1 MSVRMRVFVV
11 YCEGGRQSATPS
23 SQYQAKAALSAQ
35 EGLCCRPAGRAAR
48 RACCTAGTLSSP
60 PAT

>member
-1 MSVRMRVFVV
+1 MSVVCLLRDATPDSQCQAGAAERA
-11 YCEGGRQSATPS
+11 EGGRSPP
-23 SQYQAKAALSAQ
+23 
-35 EGLCCRPAGRAAR
+35 PAGRAAG